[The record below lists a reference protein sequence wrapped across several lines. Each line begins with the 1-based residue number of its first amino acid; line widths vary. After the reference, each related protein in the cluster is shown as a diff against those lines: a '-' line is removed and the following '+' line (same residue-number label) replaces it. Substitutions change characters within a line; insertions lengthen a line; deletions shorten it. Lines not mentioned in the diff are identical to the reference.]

1 MKKIFLVTIFVSS
14 LCFAQ
19 NNQSSLLELR
29 NNLDVTLESSYT
41 TSFQTT
47 LEKKKPGVALIYS
60 FLLPGMGE
68 LYADGYDSGIYFT
81 AADVAIWG
89 TLFGMNIYSNWQKD
103 NYKSFAVTNAQI
115 NPEGKKDQYYSDIS
129 GYLSIDSFNEEK
141 MLNRNFDETYNTETH
156 YWDWA
161 NHDARREYREMWS
174 SSEQA
179 FNNVRFAVGAL
190 LLNRVVSMI
199 NAIRLVNKY
208 NKALDTDNLPKVS
221 IGLDRDPNFKPY
233 FTLNISQSF

>member
-141 MLNRNFDETYNTETH
+141 CLIEILMKHTIQKLITGTGRTMMLGGNTE
-156 YWDWA
+156 
-161 NHDARREYREMWS
+161 RC
-174 SSEQA
+174 
-179 FNNVRFAVGAL
+179 GL
-190 LLNRVVSMI
+190 
-199 NAIRLVNKY
+199 LVNRP
-208 NKALDTDNLPKVS
+208 LIMFVS
-221 IGLDRDPNFKPY
+221 L
-233 FTLNISQSF
+233 

>member
-1 MKKIFLVTIFVSS
+1 
-14 LCFAQ
+14 
-19 NNQSSLLELR
+19 
-29 NNLDVTLESSYT
+29 
-41 TSFQTT
+41 
-47 LEKKKPGVALIYS
+47 
-60 FLLPGMGE
+60 
-68 LYADGYDSGIYFT
+68 
-81 AADVAIWG
+81 
-89 TLFGMNIYSNWQKD
+89 
-103 NYKSFAVTNAQI
+103 
-115 NPEGKKDQYYSDIS
+115 
-129 GYLSIDSFNEEK
+129 
-141 MLNRNFDETYNTETH
+141 
-156 YWDWA
+156 
-161 NHDARREYREMWS
+161 MWS